1 MLQEQD
7 SRDRYATLPQPMR
20 GQMDHNLKCRIGGK
34 NRGMLMIGSVLFLIL
49 GIATSAGSESKIAPK
64 VSQKQT
70 SGATRA
76 AEETKPGK
84 PEPKTYVLVG
94 AGDIAGCSSLAGA
107 AATAKLIEQI
117 PGTVFVA
124 GDLAYDRGTAEEFS
138 KCYDSTWGKFKDR
151 TRPAPGNHEYGS
163 PGALAYFAY
172 WGERAGPRGKG
183 YYSYDLGKW
192 HVVALNTNC
201 NAPGVGG
208 CGAGSEQEKW
218 LKKDLEQ
225 HANSCIVA
233 YGHYALFS
241 SGFLRMHAV
250 HPELRDLWRDLYAA
264 HADLM
269 LAGHEHSY
277 ERFAPQDPDGHHDP
291 ENGIRELVVGTGGR
305 SHYPM
310 GQAAPNSEQRNADTF
325 GVLKLTLSLEKYSWE
340 FIPVDAED
348 GFHDS
353 GEGTCHNAAAGT
365 AK

>member
-1 MLQEQD
+1 
-7 SRDRYATLPQPMR
+7 MR
-20 GQMDHNLKCRIGGK
+20 GQRDDNLRCRIAGK
-34 NRGMLMIGSVLFLIL
+34 NRSAMRTMGGIIVGLVFTL
-49 GIATSAGSESKIAPK
+49 GIATSAGSESKTAARM
-64 VSQKQT
+64 SHKQT
-70 SGATRA
+70 STKRK

-84 PEPKTYVLVG
+84 SEPQTYVLVG

-124 GDLAYDRGTAEEFS
+124 GDLAYDRGSAEEFS
-138 KCYDSTWGKFKDR
+138 KCYDPTWGKFKDR

-183 YYSYDLGKW
+183 YYSYDVGKW
-192 HVVALNTNC
+192 HMVALNTNC

-208 CGAGSEQEKW
+208 CGTGSEQEKW
-218 LKKDLEQ
+218 LKADLEQ
-225 HANSCIVA
+225 HAKSCIVA
-233 YGHYALFS
+233 YGHHALFS
-241 SGFLRMHAV
+241 SGLFKMHAV
-250 HPELRDLWRDLYAA
+250 HPELRDLWWDLYAA

-277 ERFAPQDPDGHHDP
+277 ERFAPQDPDGHLDP
-291 ENGIRELVVGTGGR
+291 ENGIREIVVGTGGR
-305 SHYPM
+305 SHYPL
-310 GQAAPNSEQRNADTF
+310 GRATPNSEKWNADTF
-325 GVLKLTLSLEKYSWE
+325 GVLKLTLSPEKYTWE
-340 FIPVDAED
+340 FVPVNGEE

-353 GEGTCHNAAAGT
+353 GEGTCHNAGP

>member
-1 MLQEQD
+1 MAD
-7 SRDRYATLPQPMR
+7 
-20 GQMDHNLKCRIGGK
+20 NLKCRIGAK
-34 NRGMLMIGSVLFLIL
+34 NPSAMRMMGGITFGLVLIL
-49 GIATSAGSESKIAPK
+49 GMAASAGSESKTAAK
-64 VSQKQT
+64 VNQKQT
-70 SGATRA
+70 SGTKRA

-84 PEPKTYVLVG
+84 SEAKTYVLVG

-124 GDLAYDRGTAEEFS
+124 GDLAYNRGTAEEFS
-138 KCYDSTWGKFKDR
+138 ECYDTTWGKFKDR

-163 PGALAYFAY
+163 PGGRAYFAY

-225 HANSCIVA
+225 HAKSCIVA
-233 YGHYALFS
+233 YGHHALFS
-241 SGFLRMHAV
+241 SGLLKMHAV
-250 HPELRDLWRDLYAA
+250 HTELRDLWRDLYAA

-269 LAGHEHSY
+269 LVGHEHSY
-277 ERFAPQDPDGHHDP
+277 ERFAPQDPDGHLDP
-291 ENGIRELVVGTGGR
+291 ENGIREIVVGTGGR
-305 SHYPM
+305 SHYPL
-310 GQAAPNSEQRNADTF
+310 GQATPNSEQRNADTF
-325 GVLKLTLSLEKYSWE
+325 GVLKLTLSPEKYTWE
-340 FIPVDAED
+340 FIPVNGEE

-353 GEGTCHNAAAGT
+353 GEGTCHNAAMAT